1 MERKHIYENILNE
14 YEKKARVLFAKDPQ
28 RLQELEALKKEN
40 LEGKLSNY
48 DYREVLVRW
57 LTEGK
62 FSFQSEETAS
72 KLKALA
78 KQIQEMQ
85 NKAQKRS
92 KKLFFVAIAE
102 LPFVVL
108 ITITVY
114 ALYVRGGA
122 IKSWDLLT
130 IAIPILLVAIIHSHI
145 LFRFYQQS
153 ISSQKELHEKQ
164 LGVTFLEAAF
174 LDSPSNLKLYELGM
188 QMFLQHH
195 ISVEPYGA
203 KDKIVS
209 INLGKVKDE

>member
-62 FSFQSEETAS
+62 FSFQSEVTAS

-114 ALYVRGGA
+114 ALYVRGG
-122 IKSWDLLT
+122 
-130 IAIPILLVAIIHSHI
+130 
-145 LFRFYQQS
+145 
-153 ISSQKELHEKQ
+153 
-164 LGVTFLEAAF
+164 
-174 LDSPSNLKLYELGM
+174 N
-188 QMFLQHH
+188 
-195 ISVEPYGA
+195 
-203 KDKIVS
+203 
-209 INLGKVKDE
+209 